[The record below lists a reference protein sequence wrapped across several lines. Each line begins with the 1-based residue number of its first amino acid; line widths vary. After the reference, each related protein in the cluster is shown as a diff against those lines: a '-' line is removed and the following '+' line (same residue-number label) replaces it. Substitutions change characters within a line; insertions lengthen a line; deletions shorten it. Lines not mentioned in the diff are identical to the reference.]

1 MTRERESICVCFRVC
16 LSVCLKFCIMLSLI
30 FLRFLCTAVVGR
42 YAREE
47 RDTAMTTFRVMQGLG
62 LVLAFVISLLTRN
75 LMTSLY
81 VALPLHVLGF
91 LGLIL
96 TTNEVTQRER
106 PAQERDSSPQY
117 SPQSSPSR
125 GHENRLHSEYC
136 DISGEV

>member
-1 MTRERESICVCFRVC
+1 
-16 LSVCLKFCIMLSLI
+16 MLSLI